1 METEVT
7 ATAAG
12 IRVIAAVV
20 VRASV
25 IRGAVMEIV
34 LTALRT
40 TDIDTVDGIMV
51 MVTSMDV
58 SAVEMVA
65 RPASAIK
72 TKRSC

>member
-7 ATAAG
+7 ATAVG
-12 IRVIAAVV
+12 ITVIAAVV

-25 IRGAVMEIV
+25 IRGTVMEIV

-40 TDIDTVDGIMV
+40 TDIDMVDGIMA

-58 SAVEMVA
+58 SAVAMVVHLVN
-65 RPASAIK
+65 AI
-72 TKRSC
+72 RINGG